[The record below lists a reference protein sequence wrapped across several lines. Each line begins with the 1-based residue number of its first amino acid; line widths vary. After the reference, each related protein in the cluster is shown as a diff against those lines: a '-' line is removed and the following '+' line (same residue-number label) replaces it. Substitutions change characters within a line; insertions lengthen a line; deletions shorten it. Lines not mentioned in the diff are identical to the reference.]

1 MVLYI
6 EMHTETRQCTAF
18 IWWIVSIACIVMV
31 AAVGLR
37 DAYGADPYDE
47 CVGLPYPSDGCPEI
61 YQQQPSEAW
70 SALCGNGILDS
81 GEECDM
87 GRLNGL
93 TYCTRYCTIAYCGDG
108 YIAPY
113 LGEECEPES
122 RLYYALDPKTGH
134 LITEKRFVV
143 YSCGTYCMPPECDE
157 GGACSGGCQYVFAD
171 PCEEDTAPTALMTLQ
186 DESGEDVLVPLE
198 EDVEEVQEEA
208 GEAEEEIKEEEST
221 EEREESEENMEEEES
236 TEEVAVA
243 VEEAEV
249 VTEVEA
255 EEEDVVEEEATE
267 GMHEA
272 PPGEVDVPEATE
284 PEEAETIETAQ
295 AEVIMETVEET
306 NEQEV
311 REEPAETE
319 EIAEE
324 EEEETEAGEA
334 EEQAEAE
341 EAMEPICGNGMLEAG
356 EECDDGAR
364 NADARAD
371 ACRTDCRLPYCGDG
385 TVDSGE
391 ECDGGEYCTEE
402 CTQKTLVGIAL
413 SSGRITA
420 ALIAFVTVFSGTAA
434 YVLIRVLRKKKRGVL
449 ANVQAPSAGA
459 GTSGMFSFLD
469 NVPLTE
475 LELPWHK
482 WGGNEQ
488 KKK

>member
-18 IWWIVSIACIVMV
+18 IRWIVSIACIVMV

-61 YQQQPSEAW
+61 YQQQPSETW

-198 EDVEEVQEEA
+198 EDVEEVE
-208 GEAEEEIKEEEST
+208 EAEEEAEEAEGVQDAAGADEEEPGEEEST
-221 EEREESEENMEEEES
+221 EEEENI
-236 TEEVAVA
+236 EEVVVA
-243 VEEAEV
+243 VEEVEV
-249 VTEVEA
+249 VTEAEE

-267 GMHEA
+267 GMHKA
-272 PPGEVDVPEATE
+272 PPEEVDVPEATE

-295 AEVIMETVEET
+295 AEVIMETVEEPK
-306 NEQEV
+306 QEV
-311 REEPAETE
+311 AEEEEEIEEVVETE

-324 EEEETEAGEA
+324 EEEEKPV
-334 EEQAEAE
+334 
-341 EAMEPICGNGMLEAG
+341 EPICGNGMLEAG

-385 TVDSGE
+385 TMDSGE

-434 YVLIRVLRKKKRGVL
+434 YVLIRVLRKKKRGAL